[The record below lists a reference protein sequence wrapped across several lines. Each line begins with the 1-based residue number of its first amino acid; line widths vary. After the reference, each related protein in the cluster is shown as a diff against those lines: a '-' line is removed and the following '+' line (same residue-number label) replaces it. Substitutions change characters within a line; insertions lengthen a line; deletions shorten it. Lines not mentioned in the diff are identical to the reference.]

1 MSKKKTAVFFF
12 KLSLNKGM
20 VKMNF
25 PDKLKKLR
33 KEKGLTQEELASKI
47 FVSRSLIARYENGSV
62 MPSKENLEKLSLFF
76 NLRLSDFIDEEEVV
90 ELTLSQNKTALIME
104 KFFSF
109 LIIVVAGLFSF
120 MSLLPVFKMNRYYF
134 EGSSVPNLESK
145 FFSFVQIT
153 LLHNNPIV
161 LITIVFCVI
170 NTCLSIVCL
179 VKQSFTYRIWVKMVN
194 YVLFVLILFLIFFS
208 IVFSVIY
215 LNGNLYD
222 Y

>member
-1 MSKKKTAVFFF
+1 
-12 KLSLNKGM
+12 
-20 VKMNF
+20 MNF
-25 PDKLKKLR
+25 PDKLKELR
-33 KEKGLTQEELASKI
+33 KEKGLTQEELASKL

-76 NLRLSDFIDEEEVV
+76 NLRLSDFIDEEDIVG
-90 ELTLSQNKTALIME
+90 LTLSQNKTALIME
-104 KFFSF
+104 KFFFF
-109 LIIVVAGLFSF
+109 LIIVVEGLFSF
-120 MSLLPVFKMNRYYF
+120 ISLLPIFKINRYYF

-161 LITIVFCVI
+161 LITLII
-170 NTCLSIVCL
+170 CLGNMFLSSICL
-179 VKQSFTYRIWVKMVN
+179 AKQNFNHRIWVKMIN
-194 YVLFVLILFLIFFS
+194 YVLFVITLFLIFFS

-215 LNGNLYD
+215 LNNNLYD

>member
-1 MSKKKTAVFFF
+1 V
-12 KLSLNKGM
+12 
-20 VKMNF
+20 NF

-76 NLRLSDFIDEEEVV
+76 NLRLSDFVDEEDVV
-90 ELTLSQNKTALIME
+90 GLTLSQNKTALIME
-104 KFFSF
+104 KFFFS
-109 LIIVVAGLFSF
+109 LIIVIEGLFSF
-120 MSLLPVFKMNRYYF
+120 ISLLPIFRINRYYY
-134 EGSSVPNLESK
+134 EGSSVPNIESK
-145 FFSFVQIT
+145 FFSFIQIT

-161 LITIVFCVI
+161 LITIIF
-170 NTCLSIVCL
+170 CL
-179 VKQSFTYRIWVKMVN
+179 VNIFLNFVCIAKQNFKRRIWIKMIN
-194 YVLFVLILFLIFFS
+194 YVLFVIILFLILFS

-215 LNGNLYD
+215 LNSNLYD